1 MYVKYMLMGTRGVW
15 RLALALVYMPI
26 GSQMLYR
33 PEEEKI
39 GKQLFLAN
47 RNFS

>member
-1 MYVKYMLMGTRGVW
+1 MHNKYMLIGTRGVW

-33 PEEEKI
+33 PEEGKI
-39 GKQLFLAN
+39 G
-47 RNFS
+47 R